1 MKRCIICGNL
11 GDDNSTVCEVCG
23 NPYMDLD
30 DDAPDRMEAGDDPVT
45 EPEPDISED
54 WEPEQ
59 EAPVAEEVEA
69 QDEISEAEEIEEEPE
84 QQAIAPKE
92 EPEQQTMAPEE
103 EPEQQAMAPEEEPE
117 QQAMAPEE
125 APEQQAVPT
134 LKAKQT
140 VQTARP
146 RTAGNNG
153 HRMKSGPQIYGQM
166 AGQGAADQMQ
176 PDGMLRRTMNG
187 NDRPANHHPTAGVR
201 RPIAGQGR
209 PMNGG
214 QGQPMQGRPMNSQGQ
229 PMQGRP
235 MNGQGQP
242 MQGRPMNSQGQP
254 SQGRPM
260 NGQGQPSQGRPMNS
274 QGQPMQGRPMN
285 SQGQPMMQNR
295 PMSAPQYDMPS
306 MGFQNTKIR
315 EMSKKSFQSPIFLLV
330 ALLQTVYLAGSI
342 AAIFMKQLNFSQVM
356 RLITGISMPTQITGY
371 MDQLLKLMAKLDTGA
386 VLANLAIRI
395 PDVLMCL
402 GLWMIV
408 FAARSKKTEMP
419 GVGFT
424 FLKIVVIIGLIKSC
438 VLMLAG
444 LVISVAL
451 VVSAWVSGVQT
462 MIVAAVVTL
471 VIMIVLTMFVVMYY
485 FSYLAM
491 LRTFRTNTQKGES
504 YGAASGYV
512 AVVYILMGLFG
523 IIGLLSG
530 IVNGEISG
538 IVGSAGRIGWM
549 LLMAFWIFGY
559 RSTLGEIED

>member
-54 WEPEQ
+54 WEPEP
-59 EAPVAEEVEA
+59 ETPVAEEVEA

-84 QQAIAPKE
+84 QQTI
-92 EPEQQTMAPEE
+92 APEE
-103 EPEQQAMAPEEEPE
+103 EPEQQAMAPEKAPE

-125 APEQQAVPT
+125 ASEQQAMATEEAPEQEAVPAS
-134 LKAKQT
+134 KAKQT
-140 VQTARP
+140 VQAARP

-166 AGQGAADQMQ
+166 AGQGAPDQMQ

-201 RPIAGQGR
+201 RPVASQGR
-209 PMNGG
+209 PANG
-214 QGQPMQGRPMNSQGQ
+214 QGQ

-242 MQGRPMNSQGQP
+242 MQGRL
-254 SQGRPM
+254 M
-260 NGQGQPSQGRPMNS
+260 NG

-285 SQGQPMMQNR
+285 GAGQPMQGRPMNGAGQPMQGRPMNGQGQPMMQNR
-295 PMSAPQYDMPS
+295 PMSAPQYDTPS
-306 MGFQNTKIR
+306 MGFRNTKIR

-342 AAIFMKQLNFSQVM
+342 VAIFMKQLNFSQVM

-395 PDVLMCL
+395 PDILMCL

-408 FAARSKKTEMP
+408 FAARSKKAEMP

-504 YGAASGYV
+504 YGTASGYV

>member
-1 MKRCIICGNL
+1 MLFHMLMHAIHILKEAYVTQLIQLVMSNRLIIHPPSRICKVRLRGRHCRDTGTREADFGCGDEFINHIPVSYTHL
-11 GDDNSTVCEVCG
+11 EQGTV
-23 NPYMDLD
+23 P
-30 DDAPDRMEAGDDPVT
+30 A
-45 EPEPDISED
+45 
-54 WEPEQ
+54 
-59 EAPVAEEVEA
+59 
-69 QDEISEAEEIEEEPE
+69 
-84 QQAIAPKE
+84 
-92 EPEQQTMAPEE
+92 
-103 EPEQQAMAPEEEPE
+103 
-117 QQAMAPEE
+117 
-125 APEQQAVPT
+125 

-166 AGQGAADQMQ
+166 AGQGATDQMQ

-187 NDRPANHHPTAGVR
+187 NNRPANHHPTAGVR

-209 PMNGG
+209 PMNA
-214 QGQPMQGRPMNSQGQ
+214 
-229 PMQGRP
+229 
-235 MNGQGQP
+235 
-242 MQGRPMNSQGQP
+242 QGQP
-254 SQGRPM
+254 S
-260 NGQGQPSQGRPMNS
+260 
-274 QGQPMQGRPMN
+274 QGRPMN

-306 MGFQNTKIR
+306 MGFRNTKIQ

-395 PDVLMCL
+395 PDILMCL

-471 VIMIVLTMFVVMYY
+471 VIMIVLTMLVVMYY

>member
-30 DDAPDRMEAGDDPVT
+30 DDAPDRMEAGDDPVM
-45 EPEPDISED
+45 EPDIPED
-54 WEPEQ
+54 WEPEP

-69 QDEISEAEEIEEEPE
+69 QDEISETEVIEEEPE
-84 QQAIAPKE
+84 QQTIAPEKA
-92 EPEQQTMAPEE
+92 PEQE
-103 EPEQQAMAPEEEPE
+103 
-117 QQAMAPEE
+117 AMAPEE
-125 APEQQAVPT
+125 APEQKAMAPEEAPEQKAMALEEASEQEVVPAS
-134 LKAKQT
+134 KAKQT
-140 VQTARP
+140 VQAARP

-166 AGQGAADQMQ
+166 AGQGAPDQMQ

-201 RPIAGQGR
+201 RPVASQGR
-209 PMNGG
+209 PANG
-214 QGQPMQGRPMNSQGQ
+214 QGQ

-242 MQGRPMNSQGQP
+242 MQGRPMNGQGQP
-254 SQGRPM
+254 MQGRPMNGAGQPMQGRPM
-260 NGQGQPSQGRPMNS
+260 NGQGQP
-274 QGQPMQGRPMN
+274 MQGRPMN
-285 SQGQPMMQNR
+285 DQGQPMMQNR
-295 PMSAPQYDMPS
+295 PMSAPQYDTPS
-306 MGFQNTKIR
+306 MGFRNIKIR

-342 AAIFMKQLNFSQVM
+342 VAIFMKQLNFSQVM

-395 PDVLMCL
+395 PDILMCL

-408 FAARSKKTEMP
+408 FAARSKKAEMP

-471 VIMIVLTMFVVMYY
+471 VIMIVLTMLVVMYY

-504 YGAASGYV
+504 YGTASGYV

-559 RSTLGEIED
+559 RNTLGEIED

>member
-92 EPEQQTMAPEE
+92 EPEQQ
-103 EPEQQAMAPEEEPE
+103 AMAPEEEPE
-117 QQAMAPEE
+117 QG
-125 APEQQAVPT
+125 AVPD

-166 AGQGAADQMQ
+166 AGQGATDQMQ

-201 RPIAGQGR
+201 RPIASQGR
-209 PMNGG
+209 PMNG
-214 QGQPMQGRPMNSQGQ
+214 QGQPSQGRPMNGQGQ
-229 PMQGRP
+229 PSQGRPMNGQGQLSQGRP

-254 SQGRPM
+254 M
-260 NGQGQPSQGRPMNS
+260 QGRPMNS

-306 MGFQNTKIR
+306 MGFRNTKIQ

-371 MDQLLKLMAKLDTGA
+371 MDQLLRLMAKLDTGA

>member
-84 QQAIAPKE
+84 QQTI
-92 EPEQQTMAPEE
+92 APEE
-103 EPEQQAMAPEEEPE
+103 EPEQQAMAPEKAPE

-125 APEQQAVPT
+125 ASEQQAMATEEAPEQEAVPAS
-134 LKAKQT
+134 KAKQT
-140 VQTARP
+140 VQAARP

-166 AGQGAADQMQ
+166 AGQGAPDQMQ

-214 QGQPMQGRPMNSQGQ
+214 QGQPMQGRPMNG
-229 PMQGRP
+229 
-235 MNGQGQP
+235 
-242 MQGRPMNSQGQP
+242 
-254 SQGRPM
+254 
-260 NGQGQPSQGRPMNS
+260 
-274 QGQPMQGRPMN
+274 
-285 SQGQPMMQNR
+285 QGQPMMQNR
-295 PMSAPQYDMPS
+295 PMSAPQYDTPS
-306 MGFQNTKIR
+306 MGFRNTKIR
-315 EMSKKSFQSPIFLLV
+315 EMSKKSFRSPIFLLV

-395 PDVLMCL
+395 PDILMCL

-471 VIMIVLTMFVVMYY
+471 VIMIVLTMLVVMYY

>member
-45 EPEPDISED
+45 EPDIPED
-54 WEPEQ
+54 WEPEP

-69 QDEISEAEEIEEEPE
+69 QDEISEAEEIEKEPE
-84 QQAIAPKE
+84 QQAIAPKEEPEQQAMAPEE

-117 QQAMAPEE
+117 QG
-125 APEQQAVPT
+125 AVPA

-166 AGQGAADQMQ
+166 AGQGAPDQMQ

-214 QGQPMQGRPMNSQGQ
+214 QGQPMQGRPMNGQGQPMQGRPMNGQGQ

-242 MQGRPMNSQGQP
+242 MQGRPMNSQ
-254 SQGRPM
+254 R
-260 NGQGQPSQGRPMNS
+260 
-274 QGQPMQGRPMN
+274 
-285 SQGQPMMQNR
+285 QPMMQNR
-295 PMSAPQYDMPS
+295 PMSAPQYDTPS

-395 PDVLMCL
+395 PDILMCL

-471 VIMIVLTMFVVMYY
+471 VIMIVLTMLVVMYY

>member
-92 EPEQQTMAPEE
+92 EPEQQAIAPEE
-103 EPEQQAMAPEEEPE
+103 EPEQQAIAPEEEPE
-117 QQAMAPEE
+117 Q
-125 APEQQAVPT
+125 
-134 LKAKQT
+134 QT

-201 RPIAGQGR
+201 RPIASQGR
-209 PMNGG
+209 PMNGQG
-214 QGQPMQGRPMNSQGQ
+214 QPMQGRPMNSQGQPMQGRPMNSQGQ

-242 MQGRPMNSQGQP
+242 M
-254 SQGRPM
+254 
-260 NGQGQPSQGRPMNS
+260 
-274 QGQPMQGRPMN
+274 
-285 SQGQPMMQNR
+285 MQNR

-306 MGFQNTKIR
+306 MGFRNTKIR

-395 PDVLMCL
+395 PDILMCL

-408 FAARSKKTEMP
+408 FAARSKKTEIP

-471 VIMIVLTMFVVMYY
+471 VIMIVLTMLVVMYY

>member
-103 EPEQQAMAPEEEPE
+103 EPEQQAMVPEEEPE
-117 QQAMAPEE
+117 QG
-125 APEQQAVPT
+125 AVPA

-166 AGQGAADQMQ
+166 AGQGAPDQMQ
-176 PDGMLRRTMNG
+176 QDGMLRRTMNG

-201 RPIAGQGR
+201 RPIAGQ
-209 PMNGG
+209 
-214 QGQPMQGRPMNSQGQ
+214 S
-229 PMQGRP
+229 
-235 MNGQGQP
+235 
-242 MQGRPMNSQGQP
+242 
-254 SQGRPM
+254 
-260 NGQGQPSQGRPMNS
+260 RPMNS

-306 MGFQNTKIR
+306 MGFRNTKIQ

-395 PDVLMCL
+395 PDILMCL

-471 VIMIVLTMFVVMYY
+471 VIMIVLTMLVVMYY

>member
-69 QDEISEAEEIEEEPE
+69 QDEISEAEEIEEES
-84 QQAIAPKE
+84 
-92 EPEQQTMAPEE
+92 EQQTMAPEE
-103 EPEQQAMAPEEEPE
+103 E
-117 QQAMAPEE
+117 
-125 APEQQAVPT
+125 PEQQAVPT

-166 AGQGAADQMQ
+166 AGQGAPDQMQ
-176 PDGMLRRTMNG
+176 PDSMLRRTMNG

-201 RPIAGQGR
+201 RPIASQGR
-209 PMNGG
+209 PMNGQG
-214 QGQPMQGRPMNSQGQ
+214 QPSQGRPMNSQGQPMQGRPMNSQGQ

-254 SQGRPM
+254 M
-260 NGQGQPSQGRPMNS
+260 QGRPMNS
-274 QGQPMQGRPMN
+274 QGQPMQGRSMN

-306 MGFQNTKIR
+306 MGFRNTKIR

-395 PDVLMCL
+395 PDILMCL

-444 LVISVAL
+444 LIISVAL

-471 VIMIVLTMFVVMYY
+471 VIMIVLTMLVVMYY

>member
-92 EPEQQTMAPEE
+92 EPEQQ
-103 EPEQQAMAPEEEPE
+103 AMAPEEEPE
-117 QQAMAPEE
+117 QGT
-125 APEQQAVPT
+125 VPA

-201 RPIAGQGR
+201 RPIASQGR
-209 PMNGG
+209 PMNS
-214 QGQPMQGRPMNSQGQ
+214 QGQPMMQNRPMNSQGQLMQGRPMNSQGQ
-229 PMQGRP
+229 PMQGR
-235 MNGQGQP
+235 
-242 MQGRPMNSQGQP
+242 S
-254 SQGRPM
+254 
-260 NGQGQPSQGRPMNS
+260 
-274 QGQPMQGRPMN
+274 MN

-306 MGFQNTKIR
+306 MGFRNTKIR

-356 RLITGISMPTQITGY
+356 RLITGISMPKQITGY

-386 VLANLAIRI
+386 ALANLAIRI
-395 PDVLMCL
+395 PDILMCL

-471 VIMIVLTMFVVMYY
+471 VIMIVLTMLVVMYY

>member
-103 EPEQQAMAPEEEPE
+103 EPEQQAIAPKEEPEQQTMAPEEEPE

-125 APEQQAVPT
+125 EPEQGAVPD

-201 RPIAGQGR
+201 RPIASQGRPMNGQGQPGQGR
-209 PMNGG
+209 PMNA
-214 QGQPMQGRPMNSQGQ
+214 QGQPSQGRPMNGQGQ

-254 SQGRPM
+254 
-260 NGQGQPSQGRPMNS
+260 
-274 QGQPMQGRPMN
+274 MQGRSMN

-306 MGFQNTKIR
+306 MGFRNTKIQ

-395 PDVLMCL
+395 PDILMCL

-471 VIMIVLTMFVVMYY
+471 VIMIVLTMLVVMYY

-491 LRTFRTNTQKGES
+491 LHTFRTNTQKGES

>member
-92 EPEQQTMAPEE
+92 ETEQ
-103 EPEQQAMAPEEEPE
+103 
-117 QQAMAPEE
+117 
-125 APEQQAVPT
+125 
-134 LKAKQT
+134 QT

-201 RPIAGQGR
+201 RPIASQGR
-209 PMNGG
+209 PMNGQGQPSQGRPMNG

-254 SQGRPM
+254 
-260 NGQGQPSQGRPMNS
+260 
-274 QGQPMQGRPMN
+274 MQGRPMN
-285 SQGQPMMQNR
+285 SQGQPMLQNR

-306 MGFQNTKIR
+306 MGFRNTKIR

-395 PDVLMCL
+395 PDILMCL

-471 VIMIVLTMFVVMYY
+471 VIMIVLTMLVVMYY

>member
-30 DDAPDRMEAGDDPVT
+30 DDAPDRMETGDDPVT
-45 EPEPDISED
+45 EPDIPED
-54 WEPEQ
+54 WEPEP

-69 QDEISEAEEIEEEPE
+69 QDEISEAEEIE
-84 QQAIAPKE
+84 K
-92 EPEQQTMAPEE
+92 
-103 EPEQQAMAPEEEPE
+103 EPEQQAMAPE
-117 QQAMAPEE
+117 QQAMAPEIAPEQEAMAPEEASEQQAMATEE
-125 APEQQAVPT
+125 APEQEAVPAS
-134 LKAKQT
+134 KAKQT
-140 VQTARP
+140 VQAARP

-166 AGQGAADQMQ
+166 AGQGAPDQMQ

-187 NDRPANHHPTAGVR
+187 NDRPVNHHPTAGVR

-242 MQGRPMNSQGQP
+242 MQGRPMN
-254 SQGRPM
+254 
-260 NGQGQPSQGRPMNS
+260 GQGQPMQGRPTNG

-295 PMSAPQYDMPS
+295 PMSAPQYDTPS
-306 MGFQNTKIR
+306 MGFRNTKIR

-395 PDVLMCL
+395 PDILMCL

-471 VIMIVLTMFVVMYY
+471 VIMIVLTMLVVMYY

>member
-69 QDEISEAEEIEEEPE
+69 QDEISEAEAIEEEPE

-92 EPEQQTMAPEE
+92 EPEQQAMAPEEELEQQTMAPEE

-117 QQAMAPEE
+117 QG
-125 APEQQAVPT
+125 AVPA
-134 LKAKQT
+134 LKVKQT

-166 AGQGAADQMQ
+166 AGQGAPDQMQ

-242 MQGRPMNSQGQP
+242 MQGRPT
-254 SQGRPM
+254 
-260 NGQGQPSQGRPMNS
+260 NG

-285 SQGQPMMQNR
+285 GQGQPMMQNR
-295 PMSAPQYDMPS
+295 PMSAPQYDTPS
-306 MGFQNTKIR
+306 MGFRNTKIR

-395 PDVLMCL
+395 PDILMCL

-471 VIMIVLTMFVVMYY
+471 VIMIVLTMLVVMYY

>member
-45 EPEPDISED
+45 EPDIPED
-54 WEPEQ
+54 WEPEP
-59 EAPVAEEVEA
+59 EAPVAEEVDA
-69 QDEISEAEEIEEEPE
+69 QDEISEAEEIE
-84 QQAIAPKE
+84 K
-92 EPEQQTMAPEE
+92 
-103 EPEQQAMAPEEEPE
+103 EPEQQAMAPEIAPE
-117 QQAMAPEE
+117 QEAMAPEE
-125 APEQQAVPT
+125 ASEQQAMATEEAPEQEAVPAS
-134 LKAKQT
+134 KAKQT
-140 VQTARP
+140 VQAARP

-166 AGQGAADQMQ
+166 AGQGAPDQMQ

-209 PMNGG
+209 PTNG
-214 QGQPMQGRPMNSQGQ
+214 QGQPMQGRPVNSQGQPSQGRPMNGAGQ

-254 SQGRPM
+254 
-260 NGQGQPSQGRPMNS
+260 
-274 QGQPMQGRPMN
+274 MQGRPMN
-285 SQGQPMMQNR
+285 DQGQPMMQNR
-295 PMSAPQYDMPS
+295 PMSAPQYDTPS
-306 MGFQNTKIR
+306 MGFRNTKIR

-395 PDVLMCL
+395 PDILMCL

-471 VIMIVLTMFVVMYY
+471 VIMIVLTMLVVMYY

>member
-92 EPEQQTMAPEE
+92 EPEQQ
-103 EPEQQAMAPEEEPE
+103 AMAPEEEPE
-117 QQAMAPEE
+117 QGT
-125 APEQQAVPT
+125 VPA

-166 AGQGAADQMQ
+166 AGQGATDQMQ

-209 PMNGG
+209 PMN
-214 QGQPMQGRPMNSQGQ
+214 SQGQ
-229 PMQGRP
+229 PSQGRP

-242 MQGRPMNSQGQP
+242 M
-254 SQGRPM
+254 QGRPM

-285 SQGQPMMQNR
+285 SQGQPMQGRPMNSQGQPSQGRLMNSQGQPMMQNR

-306 MGFQNTKIR
+306 MGFRNTKIR

-371 MDQLLKLMAKLDTGA
+371 MDQLLRLMAKLDTGA

-395 PDVLMCL
+395 PDILMCL
-402 GLWMIV
+402 GLWIIV
-408 FAARSKKTEMP
+408 FASRSKKEEMP

>member
-92 EPEQQTMAPEE
+92 ESEQQT
-103 EPEQQAMAPEEEPE
+103 MAPEEEPE

-201 RPIAGQGR
+201 RPIAS
-209 PMNGG
+209 
-214 QGQPMQGRPMNSQGQ
+214 QGRPMNSQGQ
-229 PMQGRP
+229 PSQGRPMNGQGQPSQGRP

-260 NGQGQPSQGRPMNS
+260 NS
-274 QGQPMQGRPMN
+274 QGQPMQGRSMN

-306 MGFQNTKIR
+306 MGFRNTKIR

-395 PDVLMCL
+395 PDILMCL

-444 LVISVAL
+444 LIISVAL

-471 VIMIVLTMFVVMYY
+471 VIMIVLTMLVVMYY

>member
-84 QQAIAPKE
+84 QQAMAPK
-92 EPEQQTMAPEE
+92 E

-125 APEQQAVPT
+125 EPEQGTVPA

-166 AGQGAADQMQ
+166 VGQGAADQMQ

-209 PMNGG
+209 PMNSQGQPSQGRPMNG
-214 QGQPMQGRPMNSQGQ
+214 QGQPMQGRLMNSQEQPSQGRPMNSQGQ
-229 PMQGRP
+229 PSQGRP

-254 SQGRPM
+254 SQGRL
-260 NGQGQPSQGRPMNS
+260 
-274 QGQPMQGRPMN
+274 MN

-306 MGFQNTKIR
+306 MGFRNTKIQ

-371 MDQLLKLMAKLDTGA
+371 MDQLLKLTAKLDTGA

-395 PDVLMCL
+395 PDILMCL

-444 LVISVAL
+444 LIISVAL

-471 VIMIVLTMFVVMYY
+471 VIMIVLTMLVVMYY

>member
-30 DDAPDRMEAGDDPVT
+30 DDAPDRMETGDDPVT
-45 EPEPDISED
+45 EPESDSSED
-54 WEPEQ
+54 WEPEP

-69 QDEISEAEEIEEEPE
+69 QDEISEAEEIEKEPE
-84 QQAIAPKE
+84 QQAMA
-92 EPEQQTMAPEE
+92 PEQQTMAPEE

-117 QQAMAPEE
+117 QG
-125 APEQQAVPT
+125 AVST

-140 VQTARP
+140 EQVVRP

-166 AGQGAADQMQ
+166 AGQGAPDQMQ

-242 MQGRPMNSQGQP
+242 MQGRPTNGQGQP
-254 SQGRPM
+254 MQGRPM
-260 NGQGQPSQGRPMNS
+260 NGQGQP
-274 QGQPMQGRPMN
+274 MQGRPMN
-285 SQGQPMMQNR
+285 GQGQPMMQNR
-295 PMSAPQYDMPS
+295 PMSAPQYDTPS
-306 MGFQNTKIR
+306 MGFRNTKIR

-395 PDVLMCL
+395 PDILMCL

-471 VIMIVLTMFVVMYY
+471 VIMIVLTMLVVMYY

>member
-92 EPEQQTMAPEE
+92 ETEQ
-103 EPEQQAMAPEEEPE
+103 
-117 QQAMAPEE
+117 
-125 APEQQAVPT
+125 
-134 LKAKQT
+134 QT

-166 AGQGAADQMQ
+166 AGQGATDQMQ

-209 PMNGG
+209 PMN
-214 QGQPMQGRPMNSQGQ
+214 SQGQ
-229 PMQGRP
+229 PSQGRP

-242 MQGRPMNSQGQP
+242 M
-254 SQGRPM
+254 QGRPM

-274 QGQPMQGRPMN
+274 QGQPSQGRLMN

-306 MGFQNTKIR
+306 MGFRNTKIR

-395 PDVLMCL
+395 PDILMCL

-471 VIMIVLTMFVVMYY
+471 VIMIVLTMLVVMYY

>member
-45 EPEPDISED
+45 EPDIPED
-54 WEPEQ
+54 WEPEP

-69 QDEISEAEEIEEEPE
+69 QDEISEAEEIEKEPE
-84 QQAIAPKE
+84 QQAIAPKEEPEQQAMAPEE

-117 QQAMAPEE
+117 QG
-125 APEQQAVPT
+125 AVPA

-166 AGQGAADQMQ
+166 AGQGAPDQMQ

-187 NDRPANHHPTAGVR
+187 NDRPVNHHPTAGVR

-242 MQGRPMNSQGQP
+242 MQGRPT
-254 SQGRPM
+254 
-260 NGQGQPSQGRPMNS
+260 NG

-295 PMSAPQYDMPS
+295 PMSAPQYDTPS
-306 MGFQNTKIR
+306 MGFRNTKIR

-395 PDVLMCL
+395 PDILMCL

-471 VIMIVLTMFVVMYY
+471 VIMIVLTMLVVMYY

>member
-45 EPEPDISED
+45 EPDIPED
-54 WEPEQ
+54 WEPEP

-84 QQAIAPKE
+84 QQTI
-92 EPEQQTMAPEE
+92 APEE
-103 EPEQQAMAPEEEPE
+103 EPEQQAMASEEAPA
-117 QQAMAPEE
+117 QQTMAPEE
-125 APEQQAVPT
+125 APEQGAVSA
-134 LKAKQT
+134 LKANQT
-140 VQTARP
+140 VQVARP

-166 AGQGAADQMQ
+166 AGQGAPDQMQ

-214 QGQPMQGRPMNSQGQ
+214 QGQPMQGRPMNGQGQ

-242 MQGRPMNSQGQP
+242 M
-254 SQGRPM
+254 
-260 NGQGQPSQGRPMNS
+260 
-274 QGQPMQGRPMN
+274 
-285 SQGQPMMQNR
+285 MQNR
-295 PMSAPQYDMPS
+295 PMSAPQYDTPS
-306 MGFQNTKIR
+306 MGFRNTKIR
-315 EMSKKSFQSPIFLLV
+315 EMSKKSFRSPIFLLV

-395 PDVLMCL
+395 PDILMCV

-471 VIMIVLTMFVVMYY
+471 VIMIVLTMLVVMYY

>member
-84 QQAIAPKE
+84 QQAIAP
-92 EPEQQTMAPEE
+92 
-103 EPEQQAMAPEEEPE
+103 EEEPE

-166 AGQGAADQMQ
+166 AGQGATDQMQ

-201 RPIAGQGR
+201 RPIA
-209 PMNGG
+209 
-214 QGQPMQGRPMNSQGQ
+214 
-229 PMQGRP
+229 
-235 MNGQGQP
+235 
-242 MQGRPMNSQGQP
+242 

-260 NGQGQPSQGRPMNS
+260 NGQGQPSQGRPMNSQGQPMQGRPMNS

-306 MGFQNTKIR
+306 MGFRNTKIQ

-395 PDVLMCL
+395 PDILMCL

-485 FSYLAM
+485 FNYLAM

>member
-117 QQAMAPEE
+117 QG
-125 APEQQAVPT
+125 AVPA

-166 AGQGAADQMQ
+166 AGQGATDQMQ

-201 RPIAGQGR
+201 RPIASQGR
-209 PMNGG
+209 PMNGQGQPSQGRPMNG
-214 QGQPMQGRPMNSQGQ
+214 QGQPSQGRPMNSQGQ
-229 PMQGRP
+229 PSQGRP

-254 SQGRPM
+254 M
-260 NGQGQPSQGRPMNS
+260 QGRPMNS

-306 MGFQNTKIR
+306 MGFRNTKIQ

-395 PDVLMCL
+395 PDILMCL

-471 VIMIVLTMFVVMYY
+471 VIMIVLTMLVVMYY

>member
-117 QQAMAPEE
+117 QGT
-125 APEQQAVPT
+125 VPA

-166 AGQGAADQMQ
+166 AGQGATDQMQ

-209 PMNGG
+209 PMN
-214 QGQPMQGRPMNSQGQ
+214 SQGQ
-229 PMQGRP
+229 PSQGRP

-242 MQGRPMNSQGQP
+242 M
-254 SQGRPM
+254 QGRPM

-285 SQGQPMMQNR
+285 SQGQLMQGRPMNSQGQPSQGRLMNSQGQPMMQNR

-306 MGFQNTKIR
+306 MGFRNTKIR

-371 MDQLLKLMAKLDTGA
+371 MDQLLRLMAKLDTGA

-395 PDVLMCL
+395 PDILMCL
-402 GLWMIV
+402 GLWIIV
-408 FAARSKKTEMP
+408 FAARSKKEEMP

>member
-45 EPEPDISED
+45 EPDISED

-103 EPEQQAMAPEEEPE
+103 EPEQQAMVPEEEPE
-117 QQAMAPEE
+117 QG
-125 APEQQAVPT
+125 AVPA

-166 AGQGAADQMQ
+166 AGQGAPDQMQ
-176 PDGMLRRTMNG
+176 QDGMLRRTMNG

-201 RPIAGQGR
+201 RPIAGQSR
-209 PMNGG
+209 PMNS
-214 QGQPMQGRPMNSQGQ
+214 QGQPMQGRPMNGQGQ

-260 NGQGQPSQGRPMNS
+260 NSQGQPMQGRPMNS

-306 MGFQNTKIR
+306 MGFRNTKIQ

-395 PDVLMCL
+395 PDILMCL

-462 MIVAAVVTL
+462 MIVAAVVTR
-471 VIMIVLTMFVVMYY
+471 VIMIVLTMLVVMDY

>member
-92 EPEQQTMAPEE
+92 ETEQ
-103 EPEQQAMAPEEEPE
+103 
-117 QQAMAPEE
+117 
-125 APEQQAVPT
+125 
-134 LKAKQT
+134 QT

-166 AGQGAADQMQ
+166 AGQGATDQMQ

-209 PMNGG
+209 PMN
-214 QGQPMQGRPMNSQGQ
+214 SQGQ
-229 PMQGRP
+229 PSQGRP

-242 MQGRPMNSQGQP
+242 M
-254 SQGRPM
+254 QGRPM

-274 QGQPMQGRPMN
+274 QGQPSQGRLMN

-306 MGFQNTKIR
+306 MGFRNTKIR
-315 EMSKKSFQSPIFLLV
+315 EMSKKSVQSPIFLLV

-395 PDVLMCL
+395 PDILMCL
-402 GLWMIV
+402 GLWIIV
-408 FAARSKKTEMP
+408 FAARSKKEEMP

>member
-84 QQAIAPKE
+84 QQAMAPK
-92 EPEQQTMAPEE
+92 E

-125 APEQQAVPT
+125 EPEQGTVPA

-166 AGQGAADQMQ
+166 VGQGAADQMQ

-201 RPIAGQGR
+201 RPIA
-209 PMNGG
+209 
-214 QGQPMQGRPMNSQGQ
+214 S
-229 PMQGRP
+229 
-235 MNGQGQP
+235 
-242 MQGRPMNSQGQP
+242 
-254 SQGRPM
+254 
-260 NGQGQPSQGRPMNS
+260 
-274 QGQPMQGRPMN
+274 QGRPMN

-306 MGFQNTKIR
+306 MGFRNTKIQ

-395 PDVLMCL
+395 PDILMCL

-471 VIMIVLTMFVVMYY
+471 VIMIVLTMLVVMYY

>member
-54 WEPEQ
+54 WEPEP

-84 QQAIAPKE
+84 QQMIAPEE
-92 EPEQQTMAPEE
+92 EPEQQVMAPEKA
-103 EPEQQAMAPEEEPE
+103 PEQQAMAPEEEPE
-117 QQAMAPEE
+117 QK
-125 APEQQAVPT
+125 AVSA

-166 AGQGAADQMQ
+166 AGQGAPDQMQ

-201 RPIAGQGR
+201 RPIAGQ
-209 PMNGG
+209 
-214 QGQPMQGRPMNSQGQ
+214 S
-229 PMQGRP
+229 
-235 MNGQGQP
+235 
-242 MQGRPMNSQGQP
+242 
-254 SQGRPM
+254 
-260 NGQGQPSQGRPMNS
+260 RPMNS

-285 SQGQPMMQNR
+285 SQGQPMQGRPTNGQGQPMQGRPMNGQGQPMMQNR
-295 PMSAPQYDMPS
+295 PMSAPQYDTPS
-306 MGFQNTKIR
+306 MGFRNTKIR

-395 PDVLMCL
+395 PDILMCL

-471 VIMIVLTMFVVMYY
+471 VIMIVLTMLVVMYY

>member
-84 QQAIAPKE
+84 QQAIAPEE
-92 EPEQQTMAPEE
+92 EPEQQTMAPKE

-117 QQAMAPEE
+117 QG
-125 APEQQAVPT
+125 AVPD

-201 RPIAGQGR
+201 RPIA
-209 PMNGG
+209 
-214 QGQPMQGRPMNSQGQ
+214 S
-229 PMQGRP
+229 QGRP

-260 NGQGQPSQGRPMNS
+260 NSQGQPMQGRPMNS

-285 SQGQPMMQNR
+285 SQGQPMQGRPMNGQGQPMMQNR

-306 MGFQNTKIR
+306 MGFRNTKIR

-395 PDVLMCL
+395 PDILMCL

>member
-84 QQAIAPKE
+84 QQAMAPKEEPEQQAIAPKE

-117 QQAMAPEE
+117 QG
-125 APEQQAVPT
+125 AVPA

-146 RTAGNNG
+146 RMAGNNG

-166 AGQGAADQMQ
+166 AGQGATDQMQ

-201 RPIAGQGR
+201 RPIASQGR
-209 PMNGG
+209 PMNG
-214 QGQPMQGRPMNSQGQ
+214 QGQPMQGRLMNSQGQPSQGRPMNSQGQ
-229 PMQGRP
+229 PSQGRP

-254 SQGRPM
+254 M
-260 NGQGQPSQGRPMNS
+260 QGRPMNS

-306 MGFQNTKIR
+306 MGFRNTKIQ

>member
-45 EPEPDISED
+45 EPDIPED
-54 WEPEQ
+54 WEPEP

-69 QDEISEAEEIEEEPE
+69 QDEISETEVIEEEPE
-84 QQAIAPKE
+84 QQTIAPEKV
-92 EPEQQTMAPEE
+92 PEQE
-103 EPEQQAMAPEEEPE
+103 
-117 QQAMAPEE
+117 AMAPEE
-125 APEQQAVPT
+125 APEQKAMAPEEAPEQKAMALEEASEQEVVPAS
-134 LKAKQT
+134 KAKQT
-140 VQTARP
+140 VQAARP

-166 AGQGAADQMQ
+166 AGQGAPDQMQ

-235 MNGQGQP
+235 MN
-242 MQGRPMNSQGQP
+242 S
-254 SQGRPM
+254 
-260 NGQGQPSQGRPMNS
+260 QGQPSQGRPMNS

-285 SQGQPMMQNR
+285 DQGQPMMQNR
-295 PMSAPQYDMPS
+295 PMSAPQYDTPS
-306 MGFQNTKIR
+306 MGFRNTKIR

-395 PDVLMCL
+395 PDILMCL

-408 FAARSKKTEMP
+408 FAARSKKAEMP

-504 YGAASGYV
+504 YGTASGYV

-538 IVGSAGRIGWM
+538 ILGSAGRIGWM

-559 RSTLGEIED
+559 RNTLGEIED

>member
-1 MKRCIICGNL
+1 M
-11 GDDNSTVCEVCG
+11 
-23 NPYMDLD
+23 
-30 DDAPDRMEAGDDPVT
+30 
-45 EPEPDISED
+45 
-54 WEPEQ
+54 
-59 EAPVAEEVEA
+59 EA
-69 QDEISEAEEIEEEPE
+69 QDEISEAEEIEKEPE
-84 QQAIAPKE
+84 QQAMA
-92 EPEQQTMAPEE
+92 PEQQTMAPEE

-117 QQAMAPEE
+117 QG
-125 APEQQAVPT
+125 AVST

-140 VQTARP
+140 EQVVRP

-166 AGQGAADQMQ
+166 AGQGAPDQMQ

-242 MQGRPMNSQGQP
+242 MQGRPTNGQGQP
-254 SQGRPM
+254 MQGRPM
-260 NGQGQPSQGRPMNS
+260 NGQGQP
-274 QGQPMQGRPMN
+274 MQGRPMN
-285 SQGQPMMQNR
+285 GQGQPMMQNR
-295 PMSAPQYDMPS
+295 PMSAPQYDTPS
-306 MGFQNTKIR
+306 MGFRNTKIR

-395 PDVLMCL
+395 PDILMCL

-471 VIMIVLTMFVVMYY
+471 VIMIVLTMLVVMYY

>member
-117 QQAMAPEE
+117 QGT
-125 APEQQAVPT
+125 VPA

-166 AGQGAADQMQ
+166 AGQGATDQMQ

-209 PMNGG
+209 PMN
-214 QGQPMQGRPMNSQGQ
+214 
-229 PMQGRP
+229 
-235 MNGQGQP
+235 
-242 MQGRPMNSQGQP
+242 
-254 SQGRPM
+254 
-260 NGQGQPSQGRPMNS
+260 
-274 QGQPMQGRPMN
+274 

-306 MGFQNTKIR
+306 MGFRNTKIQ

-395 PDVLMCL
+395 PDILMCL

-444 LVISVAL
+444 LIISVAL

>member
-69 QDEISEAEEIEEEPE
+69 QDEISEAEEIEEESE
-84 QQAIAPKE
+84 QQAIAPEE
-92 EPEQQTMAPEE
+92 EPEQQTMAPEK

-117 QQAMAPEE
+117 QG
-125 APEQQAVPT
+125 AVPD

-201 RPIAGQGR
+201 RPIA
-209 PMNGG
+209 
-214 QGQPMQGRPMNSQGQ
+214 S
-229 PMQGRP
+229 QGRP

-242 MQGRPMNSQGQP
+242 M
-254 SQGRPM
+254 
-260 NGQGQPSQGRPMNS
+260 QGRPMNS

-306 MGFQNTKIR
+306 MGFRNTKIQ

-395 PDVLMCL
+395 PDILMCL

-471 VIMIVLTMFVVMYY
+471 VIMIVLTMLVVMYY

>member
-1 MKRCIICGNL
+1 
-11 GDDNSTVCEVCG
+11 
-23 NPYMDLD
+23 
-30 DDAPDRMEAGDDPVT
+30 
-45 EPEPDISED
+45 
-54 WEPEQ
+54 
-59 EAPVAEEVEA
+59 
-69 QDEISEAEEIEEEPE
+69 
-84 QQAIAPKE
+84 
-92 EPEQQTMAPEE
+92 MAPEE
-103 EPEQQAMAPEEEPE
+103 EPEQGT
-117 QQAMAPEE
+117 
-125 APEQQAVPT
+125 VPA

-201 RPIAGQGR
+201 RPIA
-209 PMNGG
+209 
-214 QGQPMQGRPMNSQGQ
+214 S
-229 PMQGRP
+229 
-235 MNGQGQP
+235 
-242 MQGRPMNSQGQP
+242 QGRPMNSQGQP

-260 NGQGQPSQGRPMNS
+260 NSQGQPMMQNRPMNSQGQPMMQNRPMNSQGQLMQGRPMNS
-274 QGQPMQGRPMN
+274 QGQPMQGRSMN

-306 MGFQNTKIR
+306 MGFRNTKIR

-386 VLANLAIRI
+386 ALANLAIRI
-395 PDVLMCL
+395 PDILMCL

-471 VIMIVLTMFVVMYY
+471 VIMIVLTMLVVMYY

>member
-45 EPEPDISED
+45 EPDISED

-103 EPEQQAMAPEEEPE
+103 EPEQQAMVPEEEPE
-117 QQAMAPEE
+117 QG
-125 APEQQAVPT
+125 AVPA

-166 AGQGAADQMQ
+166 AGQGAPDQMQ
-176 PDGMLRRTMNG
+176 QDGMLRRTMNG

-201 RPIAGQGR
+201 RPIAGQS
-209 PMNGG
+209 
-214 QGQPMQGRPMNSQGQ
+214 RPMNSQGQ

-242 MQGRPMNSQGQP
+242 MQGRPMNGQGQP
-254 SQGRPM
+254 MQGRPM
-260 NGQGQPSQGRPMNS
+260 NSQGQPMQGRPMNS

-306 MGFQNTKIR
+306 MGFRNTKIQ

-395 PDVLMCL
+395 PDILMCL

-471 VIMIVLTMFVVMYY
+471 VIMIVLTMLVVMYY

>member
-30 DDAPDRMEAGDDPVT
+30 DDAPDRMEAGDDPVM
-45 EPEPDISED
+45 EPDIPED
-54 WEPEQ
+54 WEPEP

-69 QDEISEAEEIEEEPE
+69 QDEISETEVIEEEPE
-84 QQAIAPKE
+84 QQTIAPEKVS
-92 EPEQQTMAPEE
+92 EQE
-103 EPEQQAMAPEEEPE
+103 
-117 QQAMAPEE
+117 AMAPEE
-125 APEQQAVPT
+125 APEQKAMALEEAPEQKAMALEEASEQEVVPAS
-134 LKAKQT
+134 KAKQT
-140 VQTARP
+140 VQAARP

-166 AGQGAADQMQ
+166 AGQGAPDQMQ

-201 RPIAGQGR
+201 RPVASQGRPANGQGQPIQGR
-209 PMNGG
+209 PMNG
-214 QGQPMQGRPMNSQGQ
+214 QGQ

-242 MQGRPMNSQGQP
+242 MQGRPMNGAGQP
-254 SQGRPM
+254 MQGRPM
-260 NGQGQPSQGRPMNS
+260 NGQGQP
-274 QGQPMQGRPMN
+274 MQGRPMN
-285 SQGQPMMQNR
+285 DQGQPMMQNR
-295 PMSAPQYDMPS
+295 PMSAPQYDTPS
-306 MGFQNTKIR
+306 MGFRNTKIR

-342 AAIFMKQLNFSQVM
+342 VAIFMKQLNFSQVM

-395 PDVLMCL
+395 PDILMCL

-408 FAARSKKTEMP
+408 FAARSKKAEMP

-504 YGAASGYV
+504 YGTASGYV

-559 RSTLGEIED
+559 RNTLGEIED

>member
-84 QQAIAPKE
+84 RQAIAPK
-92 EPEQQTMAPEE
+92 
-103 EPEQQAMAPEEEPE
+103 EEPE

-166 AGQGAADQMQ
+166 AGQGATDQMQ

-201 RPIAGQGR
+201 RPIASQGR
-209 PMNGG
+209 PMNGQGQPSQGRPMNG

-254 SQGRPM
+254 
-260 NGQGQPSQGRPMNS
+260 
-274 QGQPMQGRPMN
+274 
-285 SQGQPMMQNR
+285 MMQNR
-295 PMSAPQYDMPS
+295 PMSAPQYDTPS
-306 MGFQNTKIR
+306 MGFRNTKIR

-395 PDVLMCL
+395 PDILMCL

-408 FAARSKKTEMP
+408 FAARSKKAEMP

-424 FLKIVVIIGLIKSC
+424 ILKIVVIIGLIKSC

-471 VIMIVLTMFVVMYY
+471 VIMIVLTMLVVMYY

-491 LRTFRTNTQKGES
+491 LHTFRTNTQKGES
-504 YGAASGYV
+504 YGTASGYV

>member
-1 MKRCIICGNL
+1 
-11 GDDNSTVCEVCG
+11 
-23 NPYMDLD
+23 
-30 DDAPDRMEAGDDPVT
+30 
-45 EPEPDISED
+45 
-54 WEPEQ
+54 
-59 EAPVAEEVEA
+59 
-69 QDEISEAEEIEEEPE
+69 
-84 QQAIAPKE
+84 
-92 EPEQQTMAPEE
+92 MAT
-103 EPEQQAMAPEEEPE
+103 
-117 QQAMAPEE
+117 EE
-125 APEQQAVPT
+125 APEQEAVPAS
-134 LKAKQT
+134 KAKQT
-140 VQTARP
+140 VQVARP

-166 AGQGAADQMQ
+166 AGQGAPDQMQ

-242 MQGRPMNSQGQP
+242 MQGRPTNGQGQP
-254 SQGRPM
+254 MQGRPM
-260 NGQGQPSQGRPMNS
+260 NGQGQP
-274 QGQPMQGRPMN
+274 MQGRPMN
-285 SQGQPMMQNR
+285 GQGQPMMQNR
-295 PMSAPQYDMPS
+295 PMSAPQYDTPS
-306 MGFQNTKIR
+306 MGFRNTKIR

-395 PDVLMCL
+395 PDILMCL

-451 VVSAWVSGVQT
+451 VVSAWVSGVRT

-471 VIMIVLTMFVVMYY
+471 VIMIVLTMLVVMYY